1 MAVFASGAR
10 YITGMSDTAKPVPI
24 MEAQD
29 DPRLV
34 RASLRLPGVAV
45 ELCAFPEVAPDTV
58 TVVEKSS
65 ILTLGLTPLL
75 KESEGRFGTAL
86 VGFARFGSLS
96 FRPAGVPS
104 ELRFGGGAFETIR
117 CRFDAASLPRSLQA
131 ESLSPGQLA
140 ACFDIGVQAIEDAM
154 LRLAHEVASPR
165 PDSRALAAGLV
176 KTLCID
182 LARYLSMAES
192 LATRRSGGLTP
203 RQMRRVLERIDQ
215 PGRPPSIDELARLCE
230 LSRFHFMRTFRAGT
244 GLSPGEFLQRARM
257 TRAKAMLAQGD
268 HSMAGIAEVL
278 GFSSAAAFSTA
289 FRRVV
294 GRSPGAFRANL
305 RT

>member
-1 MAVFASGAR
+1 M
-10 YITGMSDTAKPVPI
+10 
-24 MEAQD
+24 
-29 DPRLV
+29 
-34 RASLRLPGVAV
+34 AV
-45 ELCAFPEVAPDTV
+45 ELCGFPEVAPETV

-65 ILTLGLTPLL
+65 VLTLGLTPLL
-75 KESEGRFGTAL
+75 KESEGRFGAAP
-86 VGFARFGSLS
+86 VRFARFGSLS

-104 ELRFGGGAFETIR
+104 EMRFGGGAFETIR
-117 CRFDAASLPRSLQA
+117 CRFDPNSLPHGLRA

-140 ACFDIGVQAIEDAM
+140 ACFDIGVQSIEDAM

-165 PDSRALAAGLV
+165 ADSRALASLV
-176 KTLCID
+176 IKTLCID
-182 LARYLSMAES
+182 LARYLSAAEK

-244 GLSPGEFLQRARM
+244 GLSPGVFLQRARM

-268 HSMAGIAEVL
+268 HSLAGIAEVL

-294 GRSPGAFRANL
+294 GRPPGAFRTDL